1 MLRKYL
7 VLHFFSS
14 FKGEAQQLIGGSQ
27 QITSGGACEPYIASE
42 PFALALEPCTVQ
54 VLLTQ
59 TIQIKVSNNARLS
72 SFLDIKADQY
82 FVLLITT
89 YTKLHLQNRT
99 RKQHGRQQTYFKM
112 M

>member
-1 MLRKYL
+1 MRRRVWEVSPKADVAGKVFHILD
-7 VLHFFSS
+7 HFFSS

-59 TIQIKVSNNARLS
+59 TNT
-72 SFLDIKADQY
+72 DQG
-82 FVLLITT
+82 
-89 YTKLHLQNRT
+89 Q
-99 RKQHGRQQTYFKM
+99 
-112 M
+112 